1 MSLKIQKLLSVSVQL
16 SIEACNIIK
25 QSFNNESVHK
35 FKKGEDDFVT
45 DVMLISIFI
54 GGVLNSIDANKGI

>member
-54 GGVLNSIDANKGI
+54 GGL